1 LVEGIHA
8 FHLARAARSRRA
20 RRRNAA
26 KSRGIRTE
34 FRARRRAA
42 RLCYTRRP
50 MDLDTILL
58 ETEERMQRST
68 DYLGREL
75 RGIRTGRANTA
86 LLEYIKVDYYG
97 SHTDLREL
105 AAISVAEATQLVV
118 KPFDPSSKGDI
129 VRAIETS
136 GLGLNPMSEGN
147 QIRINIPAPSSDRR
161 KQLMSQ
167 VKKLA
172 EDSKVAVRNERRDGN
187 KAIDALVAD
196 KKNPVPEDSAK
207 SAKEEID
214 TLTKKYCDQLDALAA
229 KKCAEIEE
237 V

>member
-1 LVEGIHA
+1 
-8 FHLARAARSRRA
+8 
-20 RRRNAA
+20 
-26 KSRGIRTE
+26 
-34 FRARRRAA
+34 
-42 RLCYTRRP
+42 

-68 DYLGREL
+68 DYLQREL
-75 RGIRTGRANTA
+75 RGIRTGRASTA

-105 AAISVAEATQLVV
+105 AAISVSEATQLLV
-118 KPFDPSSKGDI
+118 KPFDPGAKGEI

-147 QIRINIPAPSSDRR
+147 AIRINVPAPSSDRR

-172 EDSKVAVRNERRDGN
+172 EESKVAVRNERRDAN
-187 KAIDALVAD
+187 KAIDAAVAD
-196 KKNPVPEDSAK
+196 KKNAIPEDAAK
-207 SAKEEID
+207 SAKEDID
-214 TLTKKYCDQLDALAA
+214 ELTKKFC
-229 KKCAEIEE
+229 